1 LFLLQNQ
8 PVLFSGHSPRQGAP
22 SAQNFL
28 TKRADLIPPFQ
39 ENKFILNNSAAHCG
53 NLQTLTIVLPNTI
66 HQSKKRVLKA

>member
-1 LFLLQNQ
+1 
-8 PVLFSGHSPRQGAP
+8 VLASGHSPRQGAP

-39 ENKFILNNSAAHCG
+39 QNEFVLNNSAAYCE

-66 HQSKKRVLKA
+66 HQSKKRVLEV